1 VTPFIVTGAVVIGFP
16 DKLSR
21 TVTEAVFVKPA
32 GADPGGKL

>member
-1 VTPFIVTGAVVIGFP
+1 VTPFIVTGAVVIRFP
-16 DKLSR
+16 VELPE